1 MGVPGKGGREVPP
14 LVGAGDQ
21 AGSYPGSDVILF
33 HATVENSGCATDL
46 VQLSLF
52 KSLLFLNGSNRSSMS
67 TNTVTHLQLAPPARA
82 SESGGPVNLVAKEP
96 LV

>member
-46 VQLSLF
+46 VPLIWCSCPSLKVF
-52 KSLLFLNGSNRSSMS
+52 CF
-67 TNTVTHLQLAPPARA
+67 
-82 SESGGPVNLVAKEP
+82 
-96 LV
+96 